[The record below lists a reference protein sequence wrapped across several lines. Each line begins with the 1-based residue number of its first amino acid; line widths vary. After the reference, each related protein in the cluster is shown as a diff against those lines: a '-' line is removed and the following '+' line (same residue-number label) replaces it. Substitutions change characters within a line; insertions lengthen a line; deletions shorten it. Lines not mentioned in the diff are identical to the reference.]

1 MTIISGILLLFLL
14 IVDDSIRKDKLADEY
29 SVIGDKGK
37 IGFGDFEDDISVCN
51 FDANTEGPAV
61 ITHPSRFVQGKP

>member
-1 MTIISGILLLFLL
+1 M
-14 IVDDSIRKDKLADEY
+14 DSIRKDKLNDEY
-29 SVIGDKGK
+29 SVVGANGE
-37 IGFGDFEDDISVCN
+37 IGFIDFDDDISVCN